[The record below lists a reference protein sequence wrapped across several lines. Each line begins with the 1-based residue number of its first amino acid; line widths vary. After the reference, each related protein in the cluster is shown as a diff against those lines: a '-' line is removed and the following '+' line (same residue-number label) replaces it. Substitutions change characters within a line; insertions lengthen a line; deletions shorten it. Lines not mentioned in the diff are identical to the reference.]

1 MDSRIHLL
9 RGCPGADS
17 AKRCDRARRAQAA
30 ATVSLLSSRGVPRCH
45 RRRRNQHPFSREG
58 VGCGERGEG
67 CRTRLPR
74 SPLFFQ
80 TAFRCSLTGA
90 TRARGF
96 SKAFAPAT
104 GVLFNPLS
112 PHHVTLKEK
121 LHGEKKKEG
130 GHGVRRPA
138 FASEPPLAPLSP
150 LFTIVPRSLC
160 SVAAYWRKHTPHS
173 LSALSVLCSLL
184 RISTPPAFFYSRVRV
199 GSCVLASRKCAV
211 VKMSASIKKRKTL
224 TLEDKVAV
232 LDAVAAGEKKKDVAA
247 RFGIPASSLSTILNA
262 KDSIR
267 SAVEAGTSG
276 KKKKLKQSTYADVDK
291 AVYTWFMDMRARN
304 VPISG
309 AVLQQKAKDY
319 ACILGC
325 DDLKASNGWLQGFKN
340 RYGIVGRMISGE
352 SSSADSEGAAAW
364 VEQKL
369 PGILERYEPRDT
381 YNADET
387 ALFYEMLPNRT
398 LTLKG
403 DLCHGGKQS
412 KRRLT
417 VLLCVNSDGSDKR
430 VPLVIGKS
438 ARPRCFKGA
447 HRMPV
452 TYVANAKAWMTR
464 HIFSDW
470 LKEFDADMKK
480 QGRRICLFVDNCTAH
495 HVEALQLTNIELQ
508 YLPANCTSLIQPL
521 DRGIIN
527 SVKCS
532 YRRRLIQRLLLDL
545 RFQRETKVDIFRAVE
560 MLEAS
565 WRETSADVVLNCF
578 RKARITKEVETAEE
592 CPETG
597 EEESSSPPDLAEAWV
612 SLRANGAV
620 PGDVQL
626 CDFLHA
632 DDCAVT
638 TEEMSDEALVE
649 SVRDQDDEDGPSEVE
664 GSRDLPSA
672 EEVLDA
678 IDVLRR
684 VTGSLDDGGAALCAL
699 ISCERSVLPSLM
711 NKQQSKITQFFS
723 AK

>member
-1 MDSRIHLL
+1 MPVDS
-9 RGCPGADS
+9 S
-17 AKRCDRARRAQAA
+17 
-30 ATVSLLSSRGVPRCH
+30 VP
-45 RRRRNQHPFSREG
+45 
-58 VGCGERGEG
+58 
-67 CRTRLPR
+67 
-74 SPLFFQ
+74 
-80 TAFRCSLTGA
+80 
-90 TRARGF
+90 
-96 SKAFAPAT
+96 
-104 GVLFNPLS
+104 
-112 PHHVTLKEK
+112 
-121 LHGEKKKEG
+121 
-130 GHGVRRPA
+130 
-138 FASEPPLAPLSP
+138 
-150 LFTIVPRSLC
+150 
-160 SVAAYWRKHTPHS
+160 
-173 LSALSVLCSLL
+173 
-184 RISTPPAFFYSRVRV
+184 
-199 GSCVLASRKCAV
+199 ASRKCV
-211 VKMSASIKKRKTL
+211 GLKMSVSTKKRKTL
-224 TLEDKVAV
+224 TLEDKVAI
-232 LDAVAAGEKKKDVAA
+232 LDAVAAGEKKKDVAG

-262 KDSIR
+262 KDAIR
-267 SAVEAGTSG
+267 GAVQAGTSG

-291 AVYTWFMDMRARN
+291 AVFTWFMDMRARN

-352 SSSADSEGAAAW
+352 SSSADSEGAASW
-364 VEQKL
+364 VDTKL
-369 PGILERYEPRDT
+369 PGILERYEPRDM

-403 DLCHGGKQS
+403 DVCHGGKQS

-452 TYVANAKAWMTR
+452 TYTANAKAWMTR
-464 HIFSDW
+464 GIFSDW
-470 LKEFDADMKK
+470 LKEFDADMKR
-480 QGRRICLFVDNCTAH
+480 QGRRVCLFVDNCTAH
-495 HVEALQLTNIELQ
+495 HVEGLHLTNIELQ

-565 WRETSADVVLNCF
+565 WRETSADVISNCF
-578 RKARITKEVETAEE
+578 RKARITKVVETAEE

-597 EEESSSPPDLAEAWV
+597 SGEEEPSSPPDLAEAWV

-620 PGDVQL
+620 PDNVQL
-626 CDFLHA
+626 GDFLHA

-649 SVRDQDDEDGPSEVE
+649 SVRDQDDDNEPSEVDA
-664 GSRDLPSA
+664 SRDLPSA
-672 EEVLDA
+672 KEVLDA
-678 IDVLRR
+678 IDILRR
-684 VTGSLDDGGAALCAL
+684 AAGSLDDDGAALCAL
-699 ISCERSVLPSLM
+699 ISYERSVLPSLM
-711 NKQQSKITQFFS
+711 NKQQSKITQFFA